1 MATSS
6 LPEVGEPDR
15 PRRDRRMSL
24 GQHLIELRKRLMIA
38 ALALVVGMV
47 VAFIITDPIIRL
59 ITIPIADVAAMRGE
73 TDKVEVMFTTITG
86 PFDLRIRI
94 AFATGLL
101 ISAPVWLWQIWAF
114 IMRGSSRQLFRC
126 SSRGLPWGGSCS
138 RTSSRSWRPLLQT
151 RLPCSTTQRTT
162 TTSSSSSSLWSGFLS
177 SYPSSSLL

>member
-1 MATSS
+1 
-6 LPEVGEPDR
+6 
-15 PRRDRRMSL
+15 MSL

-114 IMRGSSRQLFRC
+114 IMP
-126 SSRGLPWGGSCS
+126 GL
-138 RTSSRSWRPLLQT
+138 T
-151 RLPCSTTQRTT
+151 RKEV
-162 TTSSSSSSLWSGFLS
+162 G
-177 SYPSSSLL
+177 